1 MGTIENKHSSRETS
15 NRDTRLGYFLRAGEF
30 KVSLWVFHDTLAFD
44 MRAGNV
50 TVDATMLVVYTLQL
64 VQGGRDDT
72 KRESSFNGQNIKLKS
87 KKKNN
92 FNFR

>member
-1 MGTIENKHSSRETS
+1 
-15 NRDTRLGYFLRAGEF
+15 
-30 KVSLWVFHDTLAFD
+30 

-50 TVDATMLVVYTLQL
+50 TADATMLVVYTLQL

-87 KKKNN
+87 KKKKQ
-92 FNFR
+92 F